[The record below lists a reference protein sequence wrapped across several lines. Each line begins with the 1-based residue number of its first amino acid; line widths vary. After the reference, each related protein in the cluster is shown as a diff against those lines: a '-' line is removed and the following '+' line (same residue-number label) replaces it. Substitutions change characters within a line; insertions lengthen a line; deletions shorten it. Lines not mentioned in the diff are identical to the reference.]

1 MLKALLATALIN
13 VAVNA
18 AIAWL
23 SVQSQEGVATWG
35 VPLAETS
42 LFWNAIGTLFLLPLI
57 TCVLTTTAIR
67 HDIAAGSVESTGRLR
82 AAYPRI
88 AALPEGRFARGA
100 VLGALA
106 VVALGPLATLALVA
120 VGSPELSNCEF
131 IALQT
136 AFAVVLGA
144 LVTPLIALCAM
155 ADSP

>member
-1 MLKALLATALIN
+1 MLKAVLATALIN
-13 VAVNA
+13 VVVNA

-23 SVQSQEGVATWG
+23 SVQGQEGVATWG

-42 LFWNAIGTLFLLPLI
+42 LFWNAIGTLFLLSSI

-67 HDIAAGSVESTGRLR
+67 HDIGAGSVEPAGWLR
-82 AAYPRI
+82 SAYPRA
-88 AALPEGRFARGA
+88 AALPQGRFARGA

-120 VGSPELSNCEF
+120 AGSPELSEGQF
-131 IALQT
+131 IACQT
-136 AFAVVLGA
+136 AFAVLLGA
-144 LVTPLIALCAM
+144 LVTPVIALCAM